1 MAPGRTTIILGNK
14 ERRAAKKLAAHWGV
28 TPSEA
33 IRRALLKVESQELEA
48 TRSRE
53 RRGRLAA
60 FKELIRLFDGHDP
73 EKELAE
79 IRADRDAW

>member
-1 MAPGRTTIILGNK
+1 MATGRTTIVLGDK

-33 IRRALLKVESQELEA
+33 IRRALLKVEAEELEA
-48 TRSRE
+48 ARGKARRE
-53 RRGRLAA
+53 RVAA
-60 FKELIRLFDGHDP
+60 FEQLVKLFKGYDP
-73 EKELAE
+73 DDELAQ